1 MKSNYDIMLISN
13 LIEGQVLFAYSEG
26 VMPLF
31 LAAENERNRD
41 KSVPQL
47 TLTQKFSKFFSSI
60 NTSVKR
66 FFGRAAREETK
77 QEKTPEEM
85 FDEEW
90 DKFIEDY
97 KCNAQLRS
105 FKWDLQYTLQKQF
118 RENSKFT

>member
-47 TLTQKFSKFFSSI
+47 TLTQKFSKFFSRRK
-60 NTSVKR
+60 NR
-66 FFGRAAREETK
+66 NREFFTFDHYKLFSPGVGTK
-77 QEKTPEEM
+77 L
-85 FDEEW
+85 
-90 DKFIEDY
+90 IESN
-97 KCNAQLRS
+97 CNSNKKA
-105 FKWDLQYTLQKQF
+105 
-118 RENSKFT
+118 